1 MIPSTNSKKTQAL
14 LISVLATIVSA
25 APLLAAQQITQG
37 IQQNDPAELFEVL
50 SCDATS
56 AVCSPQKPATLLHLP
71 QLDDDLLYHLDLSAG
86 QLMGMLSASAGGWS
100 LKALPRRIP
109 LFATIPTKLW
119 ISGGA
124 ALGIIAAWVYNKS
137 APGPAALLEHLHP
150 QDSVPLL
157 PAFHHTPENQQ
168 DSTPPPH
175 SPLLLAPARY
185 TEEARHSHPAQEF
198 ALTMQQRE
206 DGATSLPP
214 DLSPITT
221 YLHALMQQA
230 HHVGVELSYAQTLFF
245 DNIYESDLEM
255 QEQTNHLF
263 HHWTSGVLSIS
274 ELLWSPQHFPDSHLS
289 QYSYE
294 ISTIASA
301 LVRLGRR
308 AQKVAH
314 IMKNR
319 PLLAHNHDGLL
330 ELGQS
335 AKTLGE
341 QMLQAQEHLSEL
353 LEQTTHPAITPLMR
367 SIITQIL
374 SPITITLPTRML
386 SSQNSVL
393 PFTLME
399 LSHLLTNWPESITPL
414 TRQAAQLESHAKT
427 FAWPNNQELSSSAQ
441 SQP

>member
-1 MIPSTNSKKTQAL
+1 MV
-14 LISVLATIVSA
+14 LISLLVATIVSA

-37 IQQNDPAELFEVL
+37 TQQSDPGELFEVL

-100 LKALPRRIP
+100 LKALPRRTP
-109 LFATIPTKLW
+109 LLATIPTKLW
-119 ISGGA
+119 LGGGA
-124 ALGIIAAWVYNKS
+124 LLGIITAWVYSKS

-168 DSTPPPH
+168 DPTPPP

-185 TEEARHSHPAQEF
+185 TEEVRHSHPVQEF
-198 ALTMQQRE
+198 ALTLQQRE
-206 DGATSLPP
+206 DGTTSLPP
-214 DLSPITT
+214 ELSPITT

-255 QEQTNHLF
+255 QKQTDHLF

-314 IMKNR
+314 IMKSR
-319 PLLAHNHDGLL
+319 PLLSHNHDGLI

-367 SIITQIL
+367 SVITQVL
-374 SPITITLPTRML
+374 SPITITLATRTL

-393 PFTLME
+393 PLTLME
-399 LSHLLTNWPESITPL
+399 LSHLLTSWPESITPL
-414 TRQAAQLESHAKT
+414 ARQAAQLESHAKT
-427 FAWPNNQELSSSAQ
+427 FAWPTQGLSSSAH